1 MFLKNEL
8 GDDSRGLALTAD
20 QADRLFP
27 VFTYLSLLVN
37 AGRSVTASK
46 KKKKNYGRRYKTLQ
60 VSYISLIKT
69 DPPCDILALVK
80 PW

>member
-1 MFLKNEL
+1 MFLKNKL
-8 GDDSRGLALTAD
+8 GNDKGVLALTPD
-20 QADRLFP
+20 QADMLFP
-27 VFTYLSLLVN
+27 VFTYPSLLGN
-37 AGRSVTASK
+37 AGRNVTTS